1 MQGIMSGLEPTPQRN
16 EEEVLKQMLED
27 RAVLELEDR
36 LGIKIPRSTDE
47 SEENLINK
55 VLQITRKPISKKGDE
70 FSYGK
75 DDGLSFYINPKI
87 NGAGIRYNKKF
98 ADGGIAAFA
107 DGGFPDLSG
116 DGKVTQKD
124 ILMGRGVIEKADGGI
139 AVYANG
145 GEAGTKY
152 FGEDGLLF
160 DPTNPL
166 DYIMAVPGVGLAGAG
181 IKALMVGN
189 RLRKAKKALEPVA
202 KLSNPT
208 TNVAGL
214 TALGVDLGTDPEI
227 QDMFKSQSYSEMY
240 EPGVAYEYE
249 GGYFEYDPNDDEIYV
264 LDDIPEGYR
273 IEK

>member
-1 MQGIMSGLEPTPQRN
+1 MIFGDSTSKGITSLFPSPLLMLLLGADYLKRKKKKKKKENKGITSGLEPVEMISGEPI
-16 EEEVLKQMLED
+16 ELK
-27 RAVLELEDR
+27 
-36 LGIKIPRSTDE
+36 K
-47 SEENLINK
+47 
-55 VLQITRKPISKKGDE
+55 
-70 FSYGK
+70 
-75 DDGLSFYINPKI
+75 
-87 NGAGIRYNKKF
+87 
-98 ADGGIAAFA
+98 
-107 DGGFPDLSG
+107 GGFPDLSG

-249 GGYFEYDPNDDEIYV
+249 GGYFEYDPNDDEIYL
-264 LDDIPEGYR
+264 LDEIPKGYR